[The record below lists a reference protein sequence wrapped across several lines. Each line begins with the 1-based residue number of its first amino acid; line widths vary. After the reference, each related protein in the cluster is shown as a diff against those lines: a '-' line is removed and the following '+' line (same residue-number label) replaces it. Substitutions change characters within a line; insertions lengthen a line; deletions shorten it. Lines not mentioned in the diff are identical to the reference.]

1 MEIKR
6 KGIIF
11 ALDAALAVTVVIIIL
26 INSSYYFSTSSKESL
41 SQLQPVRIG
50 SDVIALLDFGGNI
63 EFAIQKDSEADI
75 DTIPSTNLN
84 VSDYLPQNYAMR
96 FGITDMKETPTN
108 KNFCDNNPQFC
119 ERGPGVDCP
128 SSNPDTDKCILDTNE
143 WIKIKPAVITSS
155 GYVHN
160 IKNQGYHFV
169 SIGTT
174 AVNNDTLAAR
184 IKIDGNI
191 TAYDLLATFDK
202 DTGIYFWG
210 TQDVFYFEAGNIGDH
225 HWIEITNRDTDP
237 LKIKWV
243 RVVGDE
249 SYMRYGGEATIP
261 IDRFVGSGE
270 RFVTASESDGDFLG
284 YYLVRY
290 WVWLNSTI
298 GG

>member
-1 MEIKR
+1 MEIR
-6 KGIIF
+6 RRGIIF

-63 EFAIQKDSEADI
+63 EFAIKEDDKETDPN
-75 DTIPSTNLN
+75 IPSKNLN

-96 FGITDMKETPTN
+96 FGITDMKETVINEDNCEDSPEF
-108 KNFCDNNPQFC
+108 FCLINA
-119 ERGPGVDCP
+119 GVDC
-128 SSNPDTDKCILDTNE
+128 NNNGCILKTND
-143 WIKIKPAVITSS
+143 WIKVLPAVIS
-155 GYVHN
+155 GGGYIHN

-174 AVNNDTLAAR
+174 TLTKDSMAIRIEVNNNEPDANKT
-184 IKIDGNI
+184 DSVV
-191 TAYDLLATFDK
+191 TFDK
-202 DTGIYFWG
+202 DTGIFFWG
-210 TQDVFYFEAGNIGDH
+210 NANLFPYFEAGNSPYN
-225 HWIEITNRDTDP
+225 WIKITNLETTP
-237 LKIKWV
+237 VTLKWV

-249 SYMRYGGEATIP
+249 SYMRYGGETTIP

-270 RFVTASESDGDFLG
+270 RFVTASDTNNFLG

-290 WVWLNSTI
+290 WVWLKTT